1 MWRVAARFG
10 AAAFARPCIGS
21 VLASG
26 SGWAAPALVRAASF
40 SVPSLANLQ
49 QCDRTTRSRHDLR
62 VALGLAA
69 GVDMLAEQSDATE
82 CAPKKKQKAA
92 APAAAKKNK
101 AGPAL
106 SAIEAALH
114 LEDGEYNM
122 EKIVADRLVGGK
134 KEYLVKWEGYASG
147 HRYSVC
153 DCTPTMDQHHST
165 AVTARALCLPAL
177 KQL

>member
-1 MWRVAARFG
+1 
-10 AAAFARPCIGS
+10 
-21 VLASG
+21 
-26 SGWAAPALVRAASF
+26 
-40 SVPSLANLQ
+40 
-49 QCDRTTRSRHDLR
+49 
-62 VALGLAA
+62 
-69 GVDMLAEQSDATE
+69 MLAEQSDATE

-177 KQL
+177 KQLYGAPGKTRFNFFYTPPPCAADVAHTSGAQSMEK